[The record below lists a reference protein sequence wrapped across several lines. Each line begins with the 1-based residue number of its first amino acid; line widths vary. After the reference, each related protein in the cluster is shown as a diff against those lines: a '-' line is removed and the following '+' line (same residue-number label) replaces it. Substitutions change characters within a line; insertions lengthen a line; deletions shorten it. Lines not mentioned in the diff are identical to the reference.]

1 MRTIRSFVIHGERV
15 SLHETD
21 LDWVALAI
29 GNDGLPMVSKPITP
43 AEAQLALGRYQ
54 HTIIEHS

>member
-1 MRTIRSFVIHGERV
+1 MRTIRSYVMHGQRV

-21 LDWVALAI
+21 QGWVALAT
-29 GNDGLPMVSKPITP
+29 GDDGLPMASKSITP

-54 HTIIEHS
+54 HTVIEH